1 MYRTPAWARDKGEP
15 SHSVRNRVVTAR
27 KKQQERFSGGGI
39 FCNSEMAHSQI
50 ERFCALSPEGER
62 FLGLAVERLALSA
75 RSYHRALKVART
87 VADLA
92 GSKRVEVEHLAEAIQ
107 YRCLERSPFS

>member
-1 MYRTPAWARDKGEP
+1 MTREKGEP
-15 SHSVRNRVVTAR
+15 SRSVRGRVVTAR
-27 KKQQERFSGGGI
+27 GIQQERFCGGDS
-39 FCNSEMAHSQI
+39 FCNSEMSHSQI

-87 VADLA
+87 IADLSA
-92 GSKRVEVEHLAEAIQ
+92 REHVEVEHLAEAIQ